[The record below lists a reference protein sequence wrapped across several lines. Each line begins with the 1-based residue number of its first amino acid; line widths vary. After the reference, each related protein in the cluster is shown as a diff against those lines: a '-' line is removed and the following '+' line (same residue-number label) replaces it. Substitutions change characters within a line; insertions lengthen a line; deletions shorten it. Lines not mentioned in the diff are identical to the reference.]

1 MPSDFTSTIWGIWR
15 NRGTSVL
22 LVFQEKCRPQAK
34 DVLGRCYRCAACSAC
49 RAHQRICFGCH
60 SAVCCERFCRGLD
73 SRFFDTWY
81 YRSTTGMLRQLICQL
96 ICVYDSRLLD
106 STLWQTYFREVAP
119 ADLSDDL
126 LPHSSV
132 CHLFLRAVA
141 PVDMSAALLP
151 DTPVQLLVIVQ
162 LICQLSYMLPDS
174 PVRLLLFVPLDRL
187 ICGLICCPT
196 RPSRRLHLL
205 SLFLLSLFCGLVP
218 ARWKRR
224 AWTLC
229 TPSRRS
235 GAEAA
240 PRAKR
245 SRSPTPACSK

>member
-1 MPSDFTSTIWGIWR
+1 
-15 NRGTSVL
+15 
-22 LVFQEKCRPQAK
+22 
-34 DVLGRCYRCAACSAC
+34 
-49 RAHQRICFGCH
+49 
-60 SAVCCERFCRGLD
+60 
-73 SRFFDTWY
+73 
-81 YRSTTGMLRQLICQL
+81 MLRQLICQL
-96 ICVYDSRLLD
+96 ICVCDSRLLD
-106 STLWQTYFREVAP
+106 GTLWQTYFREVAP

-162 LICQLSYMLPDS
+162 LICQLGYMLPDS

-205 SLFLLSLFCGLVP
+205 SLFLLSLFCGFGAGQVEEESMDLVY
-218 ARWKRR
+218 AIEKIG
-224 AWTLC
+224 
-229 TPSRRS
+229 SRS
-235 GAEAA
+235 GAPSE
-240 PRAKR
+240 KVEITD
-245 SRSPTPACSK
+245 SGMLQMSTL